1 MCINQLLQLLG
12 NVSILSNRSWRR
24 TASMKKT
31 KSIPLSLSQALEA
44 LQRVP
49 ASFEFKQVRHRLSF
63 GFPSSAADSV
73 EDGLGLN

>member
-1 MCINQLLQLLG
+1 
-12 NVSILSNRSWRR
+12 
-24 TASMKKT
+24 MKKT